1 MHTLWQDLRYGTRL
15 LRQNYGFT
23 LIAVLSLALGI
34 GANTALFS
42 VVDAVLLKKLP
53 VQEPDRLVFFRS
65 LTVRDFSVG
74 GYNGNTETDA
84 ATGLTSRTSF
94 PYISFTR
101 MREQE
106 SALSELF
113 AFGGVG
119 VNVNIDGQADV
130 ASAQAVSGNY
140 FKGLGVGPMLGRL
153 LTGDDDRAAASPATV
168 ISHRFW
174 ELRFRS
180 DPAAIGKQVSVNNV
194 SFTIVGV
201 TPPEFSGAMQ
211 VGSSPDL
218 SFPLAMEP
226 QVSAGRS
233 RQAGAGQ
240 WWLKLMGRLKPG
252 ATTEQARAGLEAIF
266 QQSVVEHR
274 ITRQNL
280 ARSQGQTPL
289 PSIEP
294 KDYPRFVLDSG
305 SQGEMDVRRRYASQL
320 YLLLGVVGL
329 VLLIACANVANLLLA
344 RAASRHKEIAVRL
357 ALGASRF
364 RLIRQLLTE
373 NVLLAALGATLGI
386 VFALWIKDGLLTVGS
401 WGGGGMSALAPQ
413 LDLRVLGFTAGL
425 ALLTGILFGLAPA
438 LRATRVDLTPSLKE
452 SARSSSGVSRS
463 VLSKALVVA
472 QVAMSLVLLVGA
484 GLFVRT
490 LRNLQNVETGFDTQ
504 RLLLFSVSPNLI
516 GYQGDR
522 LADLYKR
529 IFERLEA
536 IPGVNAATFSRNA
549 LLSGSASGR
558 GVVFADAEASAR
570 RRGENEEIRI
580 HQVRENYLEAMETP
594 LLAGRQLGAQDDV
607 RAPRVAIVNQNFAQR
622 FFPDESPLGK
632 RFGFDP
638 RRPAE
643 IEIIGVAKDAKY
655 ESLRSEITPTVYLPW
670 LQELGGVGAMTF
682 EVRTA
687 NDPMS
692 VVPAVRQ
699 AVREVDANLPLV
711 GIRTQAEQISQSLRT
726 ERLFTRLL
734 SFFGMLALVLAAIGL
749 YGVMAY
755 SVAQRVREIGIRM
768 AIGAQTRDVLRLVI
782 GQGMILALVG
792 VGVGLL
798 ASFWLT
804 RLMSGLLFG
813 VSTTDPLTFAAIA
826 VLLTLIALLAC
837 YLPARRATKVDPLVA
852 LRYE

>member
-1 MHTLWQDLRYGTRL
+1 MQTFWQDLRYGARI

-34 GANTALFS
+34 GANSALFS
-42 VVDAVLLKKLP
+42 VVDAMLLKKLP
-53 VQEPDRLVFFRS
+53 VQEPDRLVLFRS
-65 LTVRDFSVG
+65 LTTRDFSVG
-74 GYNGNTETDA
+74 GYNGNTNPDP

-106 SALSELF
+106 SALSEIF

-140 FKGLGVGPMLGRL
+140 FKGLGVGPMLGRM
-153 LTGDDDRAAASPATV
+153 LTDEDDSAAASPVAV
-168 ISHRFW
+168 ISHRYW
-174 ELRFRS
+174 ELRFGS
-180 DPAAIGKQVSVNNV
+180 DPAAIGKQISINNI

-211 VGSSPDL
+211 VGSSPDV

-226 QVSAGRS
+226 QISAGRS
-233 RQAGAGQ
+233 RMAGAGQ
-240 WWLKLMGRLKPG
+240 WWLRLMGRLKPG

-274 ITRQNL
+274 AARQTQ

-294 KDYPRFVLDSG
+294 KDYPRFVLDPG
-305 SQGEMDVRRRYASQL
+305 AQGEMDVRRGYASQL

-357 ALGASRF
+357 AMGASRF

-386 VFALWIKDGLLTVGS
+386 VFALWIKDSLLTVSS
-401 WGGGGMSALAPQ
+401 WGGGGMAAFAPQ

-463 VLSKALVVA
+463 MLSKALVVA

-490 LRNLQNVETGFDTQ
+490 LRNLQNVETGFDTR

-522 LADLYKR
+522 LAELYKR

-536 IPGVNAATFSRNA
+536 VPGVNAATFSRNA

-558 GVVFADAEASAR
+558 GVIFADAAASAR

-580 HQVRENYLEAMETP
+580 HQVRENYLEAMGTP
-594 LLAGRQLGAQDDV
+594 LLAGRQLSAQDDA
-607 RAPRVAIVNQNFAQR
+607 RAPRVAIVNQTFVQR
-622 FFPDESPLGK
+622 FFPDESPIGK
-632 RFGFDP
+632 RFSFDQ
-638 RRPAE
+638 RRPGE

-655 ESLRSEITPTVYLPW
+655 NSLRAEITPTVYLPW

-682 EVRTA
+682 EVRTS

-692 VVPAVRQ
+692 VVSAVRQ

-711 GIRTQAEQISQSLRT
+711 GFKTQAEQINQSLRT

-782 GQGMILALVG
+782 GQGMILALIG

-798 ASFWLT
+798 ASFWVT
-804 RLMSGLLFG
+804 RLMSSLLFG
-813 VSTTDPLTFAAIA
+813 VSTTDPLTFAVIA

-852 LRYE
+852 LRCD